1 MRKFLTT
8 LTLLMTTFITFSQTS
23 TVNPDTVCYQ
33 STAASI
39 YTVPSLGAGYT
50 YTWTVASPGTITS
63 GQGTNTINVNWS
75 TANPGLINNGV
86 SVVATNTA
94 TGCQSAPV
102 NLNVLIYQ
110 VIPTVT
116 AIGPFCQG
124 AACVTLTGT
133 PAGGTFTGTG
143 VVGNQFCPTTSG
155 VGTFNLTYTVNV
167 GGCTFTATTSVTV
180 NPNPSLS
187 PIQHN

>member
-1 MRKFLTT
+1 MKKLLATLVFTT
-8 LTLLMTTFITFSQTS
+8 VSLLGFSQTS

-33 STAASI
+33 SASPST

-50 YTWTVASPGTITS
+50 YTWTVAAPGTITS

-75 TANPGLINNGV
+75 TASPGLITNGV
-86 SVVATNTA
+86 SVVASNA
-94 TGCQSAPV
+94 QGCQSTPV

-110 VIPTVT
+110 VVPTIT

-124 AACVTLTGT
+124 ASCVTLTGT

-143 VVGNQFCPTTSG
+143 VVGNQFCPTTAG
-155 VGTFNLTYTVNV
+155 VGTFTLTYTVTS

-180 NPNPSLS
+180 NSNPTLS

>member
-1 MRKFLTT
+1 MKKLLATLILTT
-8 LTLLMTTFITFSQTS
+8 VSFLGLSQTS

-33 STAASI
+33 TPGST

-50 YTWTVASPGTITS
+50 YNWTVSAPGVITS
-63 GQGTNTINVNWS
+63 GQGTNSIGVNWS
-75 TANPGLINNGV
+75 SASPGLITNGV
-86 SVVATNTA
+86 SVIATNA
-94 TGCQSAPV
+94 AGCSSTPV

-110 VIPTVT
+110 VVPTIT

-155 VGTFNLTYTVNV
+155 TGTFTLTYTVTS
-167 GGCTFTATTSVTV
+167 GGCTFTTTTSVTV
-180 NPNPSLS
+180 TPNPTLS